1 MKIKLDENLPGRLV
15 ALLEDLGHDVDTVP
29 MEEIAGRSDDVVWGA
44 ARSEGRFLITQ
55 DLYFSDVRE
64 FAPGTHDGILVV
76 RLRQPGRDA
85 LVTSVFDFF
94 KSDVKSDLVGC
105 FIVLTERKVRVR
117 RPKNGPGEHS

>member
-55 DLYFSDVRE
+55 DSIFLMCGNLRRE
-64 FAPGTHDGILVV
+64 PMMESWSSAFGNPAATLWLP
-76 RLRQPGRDA
+76 A
-85 LVTSVFDFF
+85 YSTS
-94 KSDVKSDLVGC
+94 SNP
-105 FIVLTERKVRVR
+105 R
-117 RPKNGPGEHS
+117 